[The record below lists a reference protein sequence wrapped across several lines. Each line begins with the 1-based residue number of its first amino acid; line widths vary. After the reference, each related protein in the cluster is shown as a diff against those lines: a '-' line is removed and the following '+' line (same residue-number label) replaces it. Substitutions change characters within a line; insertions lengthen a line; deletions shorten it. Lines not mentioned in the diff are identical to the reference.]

1 MTGKQKW
8 ATIDTNIQKMP
19 IKKKYMLG
27 SNWFSRDENDWQTKM
42 ANIGKLYKIINQKS
56 IHTGPT
62 NSAGK
67 SFPNRSEFALV
78 AVDKGLVAHYVKS

>member
-1 MTGKQKW
+1 MRRTGKQK
-8 ATIDTNIQKMP
+8 
-19 IKKKYMLG
+19 
-27 SNWFSRDENDWQTKM
+27 R
-42 ANIGKLYKIINQKS
+42 ANIGKLYKIQNQKS

-78 AVDKGLVAHYVKS
+78 LVGKGLVAQYDKS

>member
-1 MTGKQKW
+1 MRMTGKQK
-8 ATIDTNIQKMP
+8 
-19 IKKKYMLG
+19 
-27 SNWFSRDENDWQTKM
+27 R
-42 ANIGKLYKIINQKS
+42 ANIGKLYKILYQKS

-78 AVDKGLVAHYVKS
+78 AVGKGLVAQYVKS

>member
-1 MTGKQKW
+1 
-8 ATIDTNIQKMP
+8 MP

-27 SNWFSRDENDWQTKM
+27 SNRFSRDDNGWQTK
-42 ANIGKLYKIINQKS
+42 KSKHWQTLYKILNQKN

-67 SFPNRSEFALV
+67 SFPNRSEFAVV
-78 AVDKGLVAHYVKS
+78 AVGKGLVAQYVKS